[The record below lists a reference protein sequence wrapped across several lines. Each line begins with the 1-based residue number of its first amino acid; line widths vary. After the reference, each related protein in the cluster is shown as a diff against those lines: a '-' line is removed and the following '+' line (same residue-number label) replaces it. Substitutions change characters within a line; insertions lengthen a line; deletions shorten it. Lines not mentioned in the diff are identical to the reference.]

1 MGVGSSDNWLF
12 QCLDENDV
20 ETLIGA
26 VGMLNEALKKC
37 KDAFTLEMENKK
49 SVFRQNMVNRIAKSL
64 RNLDKKDKKTYKE
77 HKELLNARL
86 GQTWMEVQKKINN
99 LMLQF
104 LEAIGKDFYP
114 IELESWDALVEGIIK
129 AFWIELFRDA
139 VPMPKAFL
147 KAIHRVNKDMIMWC
161 FAYLA
166 NTMDGVDLFDLNK
179 EGDNILIS
187 AIKSCSEPI
196 KKLNE
201 VKDNL
206 KKNSERKLMPKR
218 TLSRIF
224 ARSLSEE
231 GQAERTREA
240 IDVELG
246 ADRIDLETGEAF
258 SENTLLEK
266 KIQAE
271 KWQLWI
277 KRLIHLLAQA
287 GAIEDPKMDA
297 DAIDQFGWTALMW
310 AVVKE
315 ETDIV
320 ETLCSTTADIDC
332 RDPCGRTPL
341 HLAVQQCNLEIV
353 NCLLKHGAEVHSK
366 NAFGET
372 PLTLAEKQDN
382 DEIYLA
388 LGGDAALDKEKNGGI
403 KREGSNCPT
412 TCF

>member
-64 RNLDKKDKKTYKE
+64 RNLDKKKKKTYKE
-77 HKELLNARL
+77 HKELLDARL
-86 GQTWMEVQKKINN
+86 GKTWMEIQKKIKN
-99 LMLQF
+99 LFLQF
-104 LEAIGKDFYP
+104 LEAIGENFFP
-114 IELESWDALVEGIIK
+114 IELEAWDALVEGFVK
-129 AFWIELFRDA
+129 EFWTEKFQDT
-139 VPMPKAFL
+139 VPMPKGFS

-161 FAYLA
+161 FAFLA
-166 NTMDGVDLFDLNK
+166 TTMDGVDLFDLNQ
-179 EGDNILIS
+179 EGDNIMIS

-196 KKLNE
+196 KKLKE
-201 VKDNL
+201 VKDNM
-206 KKNSERKLMPKR
+206 KKKEKRKNGDRKNSMSKK
-218 TLSRIF
+218 TISRIF
-224 ARSLSEE
+224 AR
-231 GQAERTREA
+231 
-240 IDVELG
+240 IDS
-246 ADRIDLETGEAF
+246 ETGEAF
-258 SENTLLEK
+258 SENALLEK

-315 ETDIV
+315 ESDIV
-320 ETLCSTTADIDC
+320 ETLCATTADIDC

-353 NCLLKHGAEVHSK
+353 NCLLKHGAEVHCM

-372 PLTLAEKQDN
+372 PLNIAKKLDQDK
-382 DEIYLA
+382 IFGA
-388 LGGDAALDKEKNGGI
+388 LGGADALEEEKKSGC
-403 KREGSNCPT
+403 KKEGSNCPT

>member
-1 MGVGSSDNWLF
+1 M
-12 QCLDENDV
+12 
-20 ETLIGA
+20 
-26 VGMLNEALKKC
+26 M
-37 KDAFTLEMENKK
+37 
-49 SVFRQNMVNRIAKSL
+49 
-64 RNLDKKDKKTYKE
+64 
-77 HKELLNARL
+77 
-86 GQTWMEVQKKINN
+86 
-99 LMLQF
+99 QF
-104 LEAIGKDFYP
+104 LEAIKEDFYP
-114 IELESWDALVEGIIK
+114 IELESWDALVEGLIK
-129 AFWIELFRDA
+129 DFWTEKFKET
-139 VPMPKAFL
+139 VPIPKAFM

-166 NTMDGVDLFDLNK
+166 TTMDGVDLFDLNK

-224 ARSLSEE
+224 AR
-231 GQAERTREA
+231 
-240 IDVELG
+240 
-246 ADRIDLETGEAF
+246 IDLETGEAF

-287 GAIEDPKMDA
+287 GAIEDPKIDA

-320 ETLCSTTADIDC
+320 ETLCSTTADIDG

-341 HLAVQQCNLEIV
+341 HLAVQQRNLEIV
-353 NCLLKHGAEVHSK
+353 NCLLKHGAEIHMK

-372 PLTLAEKQDN
+372 PLTLASIQDQ
-382 DEIYLA
+382 DEIFLA
-388 LGGDAALDKEKNGGI
+388 LGGDEALAEEK
-403 KREGSNCPT
+403 KSAMKKEGSNCPT
-412 TCF
+412 ACC